1 MSNGIDIHKIKASGS
16 TIVSAP
22 TGRASGKSNGA
33 ADWLTKDYTL
43 FSPFGDKQ
51 KEAFYHEL
59 GILLQAGIDLKAAF
73 DMLIGQQQNKKN
85 AAMLT
90 EVQTA
95 VVQGS
100 SLSLALQQHKSFTP
114 YEYHSVQ
121 IGEETGKIALVLQDL
136 ALFFRKRLK
145 QKRQITSALTY
156 PVIVM
161 LTSFGAIFF
170 MMNFI
175 VPMFADIFQR
185 SGNEL
190 PAITRVIV
198 SVSVASRAYA
208 PLTLLTVVAI
218 AVWLY
223 VRRNNEWNRR
233 WMSWLML
240 HLPVFGGMIRKVYLA
255 RFCNSMALL
264 TGAKIPLIRALQLC
278 RQMVGFYPI
287 EQSLIAVEDR
297 VMHGH
302 ALHGS
307 LSEFPIYDK
316 KLISLVKVGEEVNQ
330 LADFFGKVADQYND
344 EVEYQSAT
352 IAALLEPLIIIFLGL
367 FVGLILIA
375 MYLPMFQMGDMFG

>member
-1 MSNGIDIHKIKASGS
+1 MSQGIDIRKIKAAP
-16 TIVSAP
+16 SAGNATQAKQP
-22 TGRASGKSNGA
+22 GLAE
-33 ADWLTKDYTL
+33 WLTKDYTL

-51 KEAFYHEL
+51 KESLYHEL
-59 GILLQAGIDLKAAF
+59 GILLQAGIDLKGAF
-73 DMLIGQQQNKKN
+73 DMLIEQQPNKKN

-90 EVQTA
+90 QVQTD

-100 SLSLALQQHKSFTP
+100 SLSAAMQRHKPFTP

-121 IGEETGKIALVLQDL
+121 IGEETGKIAQVLQDL

-145 QKRQITSALTY
+145 QRRQITSALTY

-185 SGNEL
+185 SGSDL
-190 PAITRVIV
+190 PAITQFIV
-198 SVSVASRAYA
+198 SLSTLSRRYA
-208 PLTLLTVVAI
+208 PLVVLTI
-218 AVWLY
+218 AGIAAWLY
-223 VRRNNEWNRR
+223 FRRGNEWNRK
-233 WMSWLML
+233 WTAWLLL

-264 TGAKIPLIRALQLC
+264 TGAKIPLMRALQLC
-278 RQMVGFYPI
+278 RQMVDFHPI
-287 EQSLIAVEDR
+287 EQSLIRVEDR

-302 ALHGS
+302 SLHGS
-307 LSEFPIYDK
+307 LSEFPIYDR
-316 KLISLVKVGEEVNQ
+316 KLVSLVKVGEEVNQ

-352 IAALLEPLIIIFLGL
+352 IAAVLEPLIIVFLGL

-375 MYLPMFQMGDMFG
+375 MYLPMFQMGDMVG

>member
-1 MSNGIDIHKIKASGS
+1 MSNGIDIHRFRAKAKP
-16 TIVSAP
+16 A
-22 TGRASGKSNGA
+22 TGGPMAGQQTT
-33 ADWLTKDYTL
+33 WLTKDYTL
-43 FSPFGDKQ
+43 VSPFGDKQ

-73 DMLIGQQQNKKN
+73 DMLIGQQQHKKN
-85 AAMLT
+85 AAMLSA
-90 EVQTA
+90 VQRA

-100 SLSLALQQHKSFTP
+100 SLSAAMQQHRPFTP

-121 IGEETGKIALVLQDL
+121 IGEETGKIASVLQDL
-136 ALFFRKRLK
+136 AVFFRKRMK

-156 PVIVM
+156 PFIVV
-161 LTSFGAIFF
+161 LVSFGAVFF

-185 SGNEL
+185 SGGDL
-190 PAITRVIV
+190 PAITQFIV
-198 SVSVASRAYA
+198 SVSELSRTYA
-208 PLTLLTVVAI
+208 PLVLLAL
-218 AVWLY
+218 AALAAWLY
-223 VRRNNEWNRR
+223 ARRNREGHRR
-233 WMSWLML
+233 WTAWLML
-240 HLPVFGGMIRKVYLA
+240 RLPVFGPMIRKVYLA

-264 TGAKIPLIRALQLC
+264 TGAKIPLVRALQLC

-287 EQSLIAVEDR
+287 ERSLTAVEAG
-297 VMHGH
+297 VMHGSP
-302 ALHGS
+302 LHS
-307 LSEFPIYDK
+307 NLAAFSIYDA
-316 KLISLVKVGEEVNQ
+316 KLVALVKVGEEVNQ

-352 IAALLEPLIIIFLGL
+352 IAALLEPLIIVFLGL

>member
-1 MSNGIDIHKIKASGS
+1 MSGIDIHKIKTANKVA
-16 TIVSAP
+16 TP
-22 TGRASGKSNGA
+22 TSSKPEGLPE
-33 ADWLTKDYTL
+33 WLTKDYTL
-43 FSPFGDKQ
+43 FSSFGDKQ

-59 GILLQAGIDLKAAF
+59 GILLHAGIDFKAAF
-73 DMLIGQQQNKKN
+73 DMLIGQQQSKKN
-85 AAMLT
+85 QAILT

-100 SLSLALQQHKSFTP
+100 SLSLAMQQHKQFTP

-145 QKRQITSALTY
+145 QRRQITGALTY
-156 PVIVM
+156 PAIVM

-185 SGNEL
+185 SGNSL
-190 PAITRVIV
+190 PPITQLIV
-198 SVSVASRAYA
+198 SVSTASRNYA
-208 PLTLLTVVAI
+208 PLILLALVA
-218 AVWLY
+218 VGLWLY
-223 VRRNNEWNRR
+223 VRRNHTWNRK
-233 WMSWLML
+233 WIALFML
-240 HLPVFGGMIRKVYLA
+240 HLPVFGVMVRKVYLA

-287 EQSLIAVEDR
+287 EQSLIQVEDR
-297 VMHGH
+297 VMHGYPLH
-302 ALHGS
+302 AS
-307 LSEFPIYDK
+307 LSEFSIYDK

-352 IAALLEPLIIIFLGL
+352 IASLLEPLIIIFLGL

>member
-1 MSNGIDIHKIKASGS
+1 MSNGIDINRFRTVRPQPKTGDAKAQLME
-16 TIVSAP
+16 V
-22 TGRASGKSNGA
+22 
-33 ADWLTKDYTL
+33 LTRDYSL
-43 FSPFGDKQ
+43 FSPFSDKQ

-59 GILLQAGIDLKAAF
+59 GILLNAGIDLKAAF
-73 DMLIGQQQNKKN
+73 DMLVAQQQNKKN
-85 AAMLT
+85 AEMLT
-90 EVQTA
+90 AVQQA

-100 SLSLALQQHKSFTP
+100 SLSAAMQQHKPFTP

-121 IGEETGKIALVLQDL
+121 IGEETGKIAAALQDL

-145 QKRQITSALTY
+145 QRRQITSALTY
-156 PVIVM
+156 PTIVI

-190 PAITRVIV
+190 PAITQFIV
-198 SVSVASRAYA
+198 SMSAITRAYA
-208 PLTLLTVVAI
+208 PIIFLGLLGA
-218 AVWLY
+218 AAWLY
-223 VRRNNEWNRR
+223 LQRNNEWNRR
-233 WMSWLML
+233 WTAWLML
-240 HLPVFGGMIRKVYLA
+240 RLPVFGNMIRKVYLA

-287 EQSLIAVEDR
+287 EESLTQIEDR

-302 ALHGS
+302 ALHSS
-307 LSEFPIYDK
+307 LAAFAIYDK
-316 KLISLVKVGEEVNQ
+316 KLVSLVKVGEEVNQ
-330 LADFFGKVADQYND
+330 LADFFSKVADQYNE

-352 IAALLEPLIIIFLGL
+352 IAALLEPLIIVFLGL